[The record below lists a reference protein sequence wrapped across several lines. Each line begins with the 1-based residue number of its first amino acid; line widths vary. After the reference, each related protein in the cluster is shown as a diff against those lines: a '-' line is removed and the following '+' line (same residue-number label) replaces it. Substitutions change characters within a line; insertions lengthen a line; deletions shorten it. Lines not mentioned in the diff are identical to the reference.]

1 MKRTA
6 KQALEGLSVE
16 ELESKVR
23 EGAEQMFRLK
33 FQMSM
38 GQGEGLKK
46 YRDLRKERA
55 VLLTLRR
62 QKGVAGPV
70 NMGAVSAPAPAAKTK
85 KPRAKKA

>member
-6 KQALEGLSVE
+6 KDLLKGLSVE
-16 ELESKVR
+16 ELEQKVR
-23 EGAEQMFRLK
+23 DGAEQMFRIR

-46 YRDLRKERA
+46 YRELRKERA

-62 QKGVAGPV
+62 EKGASGHVVVKA
-70 NMGAVSAPAPAAKTK
+70 APAAAPAKAR

>member
-6 KQALEGLSVE
+6 KQALEGLSVA

-46 YRDLRKERA
+46 YRELRKERA

-62 QKGVAGPV
+62 AKGATGPV
-70 NMGAVSAPAPAAKTK
+70 NMGAAAAPAPAAKTK

>member
-1 MKRTA
+1 MKRQA
-6 KQALEGLSVE
+6 KQSLEGLSVA

-23 EGAEQMFRLK
+23 EGAEQMFRIK

-46 YRDLRKERA
+46 YRELRKERA
-55 VLLTLRR
+55 VLMTLRTK
-62 QKGVAGPV
+62 KGATGPV
-70 NMGAVSAPAPAAKTK
+70 VMAAAAAPAPAAKTK